1 MLGNIGIVQLVIVL
15 LVIALLFGT
24 KRLRGLGSDL
34 GKAVKGFRH
43 SITDNDRQPDTK
55 SYLLT

>member
-34 GKAVKGFRH
+34 GKAIKGFRH
-43 SITDNDRQPDTK
+43 AITDNDQQPDTK
-55 SYLLT
+55 S